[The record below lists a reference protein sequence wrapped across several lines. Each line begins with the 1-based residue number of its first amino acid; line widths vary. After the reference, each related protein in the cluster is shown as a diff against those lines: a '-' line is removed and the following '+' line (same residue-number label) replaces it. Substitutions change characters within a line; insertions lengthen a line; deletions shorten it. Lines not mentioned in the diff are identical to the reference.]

1 MQDKR
6 DHLGVGFRLWN
17 GQSTW
22 FWTLADPCGSAG
34 AVGAA
39 SSEAEAVRE
48 AHAAIEE
55 LATRC
60 RGPAWARL
68 ECGFSICG

>member
-1 MQDKR
+1 MHDKR

-17 GQSTW
+17 GQWTW
-22 FWTLADPCGSAG
+22 FWTLVDPCGGAG

-39 SSEAEAVRE
+39 SSEAEAIRE

-55 LATRC
+55 MAARC
-60 RGPAWARL
+60 RTPAAARL

>member
-1 MQDKR
+1 MHDNR
-6 DHLGVGFRLWN
+6 NHLGVGFRLWN

-22 FWTLADPCGSAG
+22 FWILADPCGGAG

-39 SSEAEAVRE
+39 SSEAEAISE
-48 AHAAIEE
+48 AHVAIEE
-55 LATRC
+55 MAARC
-60 RGPAWARL
+60 RAPVAARF